1 MSLFTLSFT
10 LGFVV
15 IAFFLSMWF
24 KLGLQK
30 DILIAAIRATI
41 QLLIIGYILKVVFH
55 LQDSLFS
62 ILLIALMIGV
72 ATQNASKRGKWLPH
86 AWIRVLIAITI
97 TEVVAQGLLLGLK
110 VVAPTPQ
117 YVIPISGM
125 IVGNAMVASGLLLN
139 RLHAETSSHRQEI
152 LTILALGGTPKQSV
166 YDYVKQAVRAS
177 MIPTIDNTKT
187 MGLVQLP
194 GMMTGLII
202 AGADPIQAVRY
213 QILIVFS
220 ILASAVITSIVLGFI
235 SYPGLFNEY
244 QQFVLSESSMKK

>member
-1 MSLFTLSFT
+1 
-10 LGFVV
+10 
-15 IAFFLSMWF
+15 MWF

-30 DILIAAIRATI
+30 DILIAAVRATI

-55 LQDSLFS
+55 LQDALFS
-62 ILLIALMIGV
+62 LLLIALMIGV

-86 AWIRVLIAITI
+86 AWIRVLLAITV
-97 TEVVAQGLLLGLK
+97 TEVVTQGLLLGLR

-139 RLHAETSSHRQEI
+139 RLHSETSSHRQEI
-152 LTILALGGTPKQSV
+152 ITILALGGTSKQAV

-235 SYPGLFNEY
+235 SYPGLFNEF
-244 QQFVLSESSMKK
+244 QQFVLSDSPIKK

>member
-1 MSLFTLSFT
+1 MSLLTLSFT
-10 LGFVV
+10 IGFVV
-15 IAFFLSMWF
+15 ISYFLSMWF

-30 DILIAAIRATI
+30 DIIIAAVRSTI

-55 LQDSLFS
+55 LQDPIFNILF
-62 ILLIALMIGV
+62 IMLMIGV
-72 ATQNASKRGKWLPH
+72 ATQNASKRGKWLPY
-86 AWIRVLIAITI
+86 AWVRVLIAIAV

-125 IVGNAMVASGLLLN
+125 IIGNAMIASGLLLN
-139 RLHAETSSHRQEI
+139 RLYAETSSHRQEI
-152 LTILALGGTPKQSV
+152 LTILALGGTPKQAV

-202 AGADPIQAVRY
+202 AGADPVQAVRY

-220 ILASAVITSIVLGFI
+220 IMASAVITSIVLGFI

-244 QQFVLSESSMKK
+244 QQFVLTESPTNK